1 MRSRLH
7 SFIWIGLVLLG
18 PVLSLTGCPPSY
30 KPGLPPDSP
39 FAKPSVSFPNGLSS
53 GIASGDVTDR
63 SAVVWLRT
71 DGPRK
76 VQIEW
81 APVEE
86 WTRVE
91 ADRGR
96 APYLDLARTILFETT
111 QEHDYT
117 LKVTLEGLKPG
128 TRYRYQV
135 LVEQQPPEVDS
146 IPVATV
152 AATGEFVTAPPPG
165 VHAPIT
171 FVWSGDLGGQ
181 HRCRDEGAGYPIF
194 DVMRRQ
200 QLDFAILEGDLIYS
214 DDTCPSPPN
223 APGGDFAAATLD
235 EYRAKHRYQRGAP
248 ALQRFLAAVPVF
260 AIWDDHEVGN
270 NFAGPYDPRMPIGRQ
285 ALLEYWPIRTP
296 PDDPVRLYRQVRFGA
311 DLELFILDTRQY
323 RSRNA
328 EPDGPGKT
336 MLGGAQR
343 AWLLEG
349 LANSTATWKV
359 IATSVPLSIPK
370 AGNLLTPGNDSW
382 ARGPDGTGFQTELE
396 HIVEVI
402 LSRRIRN
409 VVWLAADVHYVQG
422 HAYDPDGDGV
432 ADFHEFICG
441 PLSAAYGR
449 PTPPNP
455 VFKPVTLFS
464 ATGYPNFG
472 LVSVKRTALEVRIL
486 DDRGVLRAAHT
497 LWAR

>member
-1 MRSRLH
+1 MRLWLTISL
-7 SFIWIGLVLLG
+7 GLVSLG
-18 PVLSLTGCPPSY
+18 LTLSLTGCSPSS

-39 FAKPSVSFPNGLSS
+39 FAETSVSFPDGLSS
-53 GIASGDVTDR
+53 GIATGDVTDR

-76 VQIEW
+76 IQIEW

-86 WTRVE
+86 WTRAE
-91 ADRGR
+91 ADRER
-96 APYLDLARTILFETT
+96 APYLARTLLLETAP
-111 QEHDYT
+111 EHDYT
-117 LKVTLEGLKPG
+117 LKVPIEGLKPG
-128 TRYRYQV
+128 MRYRYQV

-146 IPVATV
+146 IPAAKV

-165 VHAPIT
+165 AHAPVT
-171 FVWSGDLGGQ
+171 FLWSGDLGGQ
-181 HRCRDEGAGYPIF
+181 QRCRDDGAGYPIF

-200 QLDFAILEGDLIYS
+200 QPDFAILLGDLMYS

-223 APGGDFAAATLD
+223 APGGDFTAATLD

-248 ALQRFLAAVPVF
+248 ALRRFLAVVPVF
-260 AIWDDHEVGN
+260 TIWDDHEVGN

-296 PDDPVRLYRQVRFGA
+296 PDDPARLYRRVRFGA

-336 MLGGAQR
+336 MLGRAQR
-343 AWLLEG
+343 AWLLDG

-359 IATSVPLSIPK
+359 IATSVPLSNPK

-396 HIVEVI
+396 QLVEAI

-409 VVWLAADVHYVQG
+409 VVWLAADVHYVQAN
-422 HAYDPDGDGV
+422 AYDPDGDGV

-455 VFKPVTLFS
+455 VFKPMTLFS
-464 ATGYPNFG
+464 DSGYSNFG
-472 LVSVKRTALEVRIL
+472 LVSVKRTTLEVRIL
-486 DDRGVLRAAHT
+486 DDKGALRATHT
-497 LWAR
+497 LRAR